1 MDKIAH
7 IKKVLTNSIAIL
19 NNKYIKRY
27 SKITFKDILYGLSV
41 KTINNTSYDKVVFS
55 INTKNNTSISA
66 SGFKKKR
73 DIMTPNDLISIN
85 NTFLNLIYK
94 NNKHRILAVDGTRI
108 KCLKAMHS
116 EGFKFA
122 SNNKTYTHC
131 AISGL
136 YDTDSN
142 IVINYTH
149 SVSLNEREAFIN
161 QLDYVKKGD
170 IVLFDRGYYS
180 NDLMDTLNYHGINY
194 VFRVKNNINV
204 SKHLI
209 DNNIS
214 SVLWC
219 DKLQAVTYTLYEEA
233 EPYFLLTNLVN
244 MSINELQSLYKRR
257 WSIETHFKEAKYT
270 TNMNNLNSTTI
281 NSYLKDINMHNFVLM
296 LYYYFYSII
305 KPQINRSIYALN
317 HKLGVEIFINDILY
331 ILLYNT
337 KYNKL
342 IQQIITIMP
351 KTHIHKPDRHYER
364 ISKRTISSWYI
375 RPQRNRDNRRNI
387 AVI

>member
-7 IKKVLTNSIAIL
+7 IKKVLTNSIAVL

-27 SKITFKDILYGLSV
+27 SKITFKDIIYGLSV
-41 KTINNTSYDKVVFS
+41 KTLNNTSYDKVVFS
-55 INTKNNTSISA
+55 LNTKNNTSISA

-73 DIMTPNDLISIN
+73 DIMTPNDLISVN

-94 NNKHRILAVDGTRI
+94 NNKQRILAVDGTRL
-108 KCLKAMHS
+108 KCLKSMHK

-122 SNNKTYTHC
+122 SNNNTYTHC

-194 VFRVKNNINV
+194 VFRIKNSINV

-214 SVLWC
+214 SVLWS
-219 DKLQAVTYTLYEEA
+219 DKLQAVTYMLHDEA
-233 EPYFLLTNLVN
+233 EPYFLLTNLVD

-270 TNMNNLNSTTI
+270 TNLNNLNSTTI

-305 KPQINRSIYALN
+305 KPRINPSIYTLN

-387 AVI
+387 KVI

>member
-7 IKKVLTNSIAIL
+7 IKKVLTNSIDIL

-27 SKITFKDILYGLSV
+27 SKITFRDILYGLSV

-55 INTKNNTSISA
+55 LNAKNKTSISA

-73 DIMTPNDLISIN
+73 DIMTSNDLISIN

-94 NNKHRILAVDGTRI
+94 NNKQRILAVDGTRL
-108 KCLKAMHS
+108 KCLKAMHND
-116 EGFKFA
+116 GFKFA
-122 SNNKTYTHC
+122 STNKTYTHC

-161 QLDYVKKGD
+161 QLHYVKKGD
-170 IVLFDRGYYS
+170 ILLFDRGYYS
-180 NDLMDTLNYHGINY
+180 NDLMRTLNYHGINY
-194 VFRVKNNINV
+194 IFRIKNNINV

-214 SVLWC
+214 SLLLS
-219 DKLQAVTYTLYEEA
+219 DKLQAVTYTLHDDA
-233 EPYFLLTNLVN
+233 DTYFLLTNLVN
-244 MSINELQSLYKRR
+244 MSITDLQSLYKRR

-296 LYYYFYSII
+296 LYYYFYNII
-305 KPQINRSIYALN
+305 KPLINSSIYALN

-342 IQQIITIMP
+342 IKQIIAIMP

-364 ISKRTISSWYI
+364 VSKRTVSSWYI

-387 AVI
+387 TVI